1 MKDPNYVVKIE
12 KAIAQKYGVET
23 IINPKSLWNEE
34 KESDY
39 LQQVKQNI
47 EKEQI
52 FEDKEH
58 KIEINGVFISKKLLS
73 KESIRSCTVCST
85 YSFSLKDDVYMNKF
99 ECCEVCFI
107 KYVEGREER
116 WKSGWRP
123 NNGNN
128 KR

>member
-23 IINPKSLWNEE
+23 IINPKSLWNEQ

-39 LQQVKQNI
+39 LEQVKQNI

-52 FEDKEH
+52 LDDKEH

>member
-12 KAIAQKYGVET
+12 KAIAQKYGIET

>member
-23 IINPKSLWNEE
+23 IINPKSLWNEQ

-39 LQQVKQNI
+39 LEQVKQNI

-52 FEDKEH
+52 LEDKEH

>member
-12 KAIAQKYGVET
+12 KAIAQKYGIET

-39 LQQVKQNI
+39 LEQVKQNI

-52 FEDKEH
+52 LEDKEH

-73 KESIRSCTVCST
+73 KESIRSCTVCNT